1 MDCVCFVQQGQR
13 KLPDA
18 NNDFVSLLYMLAYS
32 IINKTCRTC
41 AMLLLCGNERAGN
54 HSINHWSIEHTAVLI
69 LLYTIQKNER
79 AHIHTLTLTF
89 HMTQTERVFEIF
101 DDEITVAYTHTY
113 IHTRDGNDKTNER
126 TNEEITSHRL
136 DGAKRF

>member
-1 MDCVCFVQQGQR
+1 MCFVEQGQH

-41 AMLLLCGNERAGN
+41 TMLLLCGNERAGN
-54 HSINHWSIEHTAVLI
+54 HNINRWSIEQSAALI

-79 AHIHTLTLTF
+79 NI
-89 HMTQTERVFEIF
+89 
-101 DDEITVAYTHTY
+101 YTHTHSHVPY
-113 IHTRDGNDKTNER
+113 DANRVLRFLMMKSRWHTHTHVFVKTKRMNER
-126 TNEEITSHRL
+126 TNEEITGHHF